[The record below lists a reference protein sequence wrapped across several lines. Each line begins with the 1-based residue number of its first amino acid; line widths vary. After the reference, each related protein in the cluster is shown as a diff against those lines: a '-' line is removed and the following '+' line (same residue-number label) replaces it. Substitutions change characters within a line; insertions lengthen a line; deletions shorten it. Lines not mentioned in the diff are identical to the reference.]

1 MNENELKIEGVE
13 INAKMDEQI
22 RQMFYLPEDA
32 PIEGNEQLMAY
43 RKNMMG
49 NQEYINYTVEMIR
62 REKLVKL
69 FEEKVKFTEKKIKAE
84 DFLKLDK

>member
-1 MNENELKIEGVE
+1 
-13 INAKMDEQI
+13 
-22 RQMFYLPEDA
+22 
-32 PIEGNEQLMAY
+32 MAY